1 MLHVSNLFGFSA
13 PFMVKFITFFTNF
26 HQVLVT
32 GDHMIM
38 RNNCLDSPRRTSKI
52 ITKYYP
58 EESIWMYAMILVGM
72 GFVLFLVI
80 SLYTMFSREDV
91 VNIIQTY
98 TNKTKEKNLQ
108 VQYNVRSKERK
119 REQFH

>member
-58 EESIWMYAMILVGM
+58 EEESIWMYAMILVGM

-80 SLYTMFSREDV
+80 SLYTMLEDV